1 MKIITAIGN
10 EEINKKMKENK
21 MEIIGKDIQYME
33 AVIEVI
39 EKNPSVELLIL
50 SSILPG
56 DLNIY
61 EFINI
66 IKYNNPKL
74 EIIIILEKENQEMKQ
89 FMISKGINNFYYN
102 NKNTINEI
110 IEKIKIIENKSDK
123 KYQEEKI
130 KIIKQKNKKIINIII
145 KIKNKIIKK
154 IKKIIIN
161 KKIIS
166 IIGPP
171 QVGKTIFSLLLSLN
185 FKNKKILI
193 INLNKK
199 NDIEVIIG
207 KKIKNKTINWRKNID
222 IVQGQN
228 NKSNTEKIFIKN
240 QKEEQL
246 NKNYE
251 KYDYIIIDSNN
262 LLEEKEIVE
271 KINCFVLLVEANL
284 LGINKTRYIL
294 EELINKQK
302 IQKDNIKIVFN
313 KHTKTSINT
322 FLLKKIFI
330 DFDIIG
336 YVHYDK
342 YYNFLINNNFKL
354 LIKKINNKYSKII
367 KKIK

>member
-123 KYQEEKI
+123 RYQEEKI
-130 KIIKQKNKKIINIII
+130 KIIKQK
-145 KIKNKIIKK
+145 
-154 IKKIIIN
+154 N

-185 FKNKKILI
+185 LKNKKILI

-207 KKIKNKTINWRKNID
+207 KKIKNETINWRKNID
-222 IVQGQN
+222 IVQAQN

-262 LLEEKEIVE
+262 LLEEKEIVK

-294 EELINKQK
+294 DELINNQK

-342 YYNFLINNNFKL
+342 YYNLLINNNFNL
-354 LIKKINNKYSKII
+354 LIKKINNKYLKII